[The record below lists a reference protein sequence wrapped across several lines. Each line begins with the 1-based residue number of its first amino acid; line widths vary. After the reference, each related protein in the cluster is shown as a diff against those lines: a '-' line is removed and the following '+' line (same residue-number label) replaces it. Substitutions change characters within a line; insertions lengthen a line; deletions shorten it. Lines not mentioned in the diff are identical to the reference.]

1 MRGYI
6 LSGRE
11 KILDSGN
18 LLRVKV
24 HGGQSPLSRQ
34 SCYLKYSTLRCRCS
48 NDAATKDAAV
58 ALYMYSRF
66 IFMMM

>member
-24 HGGQSPLSRQ
+24 HGGAKSIITPVMLSQ
-34 SCYLKYSTLRCRCS
+34 VLNPEVPMLK
-48 NDAATKDAAV
+48 
-58 ALYMYSRF
+58 
-66 IFMMM
+66 